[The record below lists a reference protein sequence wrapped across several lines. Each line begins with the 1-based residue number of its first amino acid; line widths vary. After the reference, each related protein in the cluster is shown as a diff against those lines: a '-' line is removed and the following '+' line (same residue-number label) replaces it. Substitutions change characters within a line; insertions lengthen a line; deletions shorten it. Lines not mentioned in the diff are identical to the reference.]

1 MTKTP
6 PHSLKRDKHLGA
18 FVRRHGPI
26 VHRRAHARNTFQSLA
41 ESIVYQQ
48 LSGKAAA
55 NIVKRFVALFPGKKF
70 PAPDDV
76 LKINIKKLRSAGLSA
91 QKASSIKDLA
101 TKCKDGTIE
110 PKKFKGMSDAQ
121 IIEHVGRVDTHTCYI
136 SSLAPKRVYRA
147 ANLKVQVRAGRL
159 ACAAY
164 GGDDSTLHNARP
176 RRNIELAR
184 VGIERLRTVVVLYD
198 EVVAVTAIPSAPAV
212 GDNDRTCSGCKNV
225 GTG

>member
-55 NIVKRFVALFPGKKF
+55 TIVKRFVALFPGKKF

-121 IIEHVGRVDTHTCYI
+121 IIEHVVRVKGIGEWTAQMFLMFTLGRPDVLPTGDLGIQKAIQKLFTLRTKP
-136 SSLAPKRVYRA
+136 SPEKM
-147 ANLKVQVRAGRL
+147 QRL
-159 ACAAY
+159 AQSWA
-164 GGDDSTLHNARP
+164 GHRTLACFY
-176 RRNIELAR
+176 LW
-184 VGIERLRTVVVLYD
+184 RLLD
-198 EVVAVTAIPSAPAV
+198 E
-212 GDNDRTCSGCKNV
+212 G
-225 GTG
+225 